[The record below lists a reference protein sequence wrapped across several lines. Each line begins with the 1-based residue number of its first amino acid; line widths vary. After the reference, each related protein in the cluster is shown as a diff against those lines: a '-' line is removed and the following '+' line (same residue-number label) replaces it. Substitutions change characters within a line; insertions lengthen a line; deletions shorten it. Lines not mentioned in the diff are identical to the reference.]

1 MANRIPP
8 PRPAFVALNHN
19 ARTNINGPNYLI
31 QVTPHA
37 THNQIRVRIDG
48 GAWNATAAAGGV
60 HSYQWNGAPNGPH
73 TIEAEGQ
80 VAGGHT
86 AIRGVRV
93 NVI

>member
-1 MANRIPP
+1 
-8 PRPAFVALNHN
+8 
-19 ARTNINGPNYLI
+19 
-31 QVTPHA
+31 
-37 THNQIRVRIDG
+37 VRIDG
-48 GAWNATAAAGGV
+48 GEWNATAAAGGV
-60 HSYQWNGAPNGPH
+60 HSYQWNGAPNGAH